1 MNITVADFKNGK
13 QEDAYM
19 LGSRGYNN
27 IAVSS
32 SIVEKMASDP
42 AATAKYEKVFAE
54 MSGNS
59 ERIEKFARENNDEIL
74 SAGALIDKNGKV
86 SYWMVGRSR
95 DTMENPGT
103 VYKEKV
109 QKQIAEKRAKK
120 KEEEALKEKKL
131 AKAESVEK
139 LMEQVKK
146 GFYKYGGMSGDNTAE
161 TDAYYDK
168 IHSYVKSLDLSTRRA
183 APWTL
188 SQLHLEI
195 SGRVT
200 QAVKEK
206 DPTWTAG
213 KPISHE
219 ILDEI
224 FAGDT
229 IYQDS
234 VNALY
239 SKDSKGLDIQI

>member
-1 MNITVADFKNGK
+1 
-13 QEDAYM
+13 M
-19 LGSRGYNN
+19 L
-27 IAVSS
+27 
-32 SIVEKMASDP
+32 
-42 AATAKYEKVFAE
+42 
-54 MSGNS
+54 
-59 ERIEKFARENNDEIL
+59 
-74 SAGALIDKNGKV
+74 
-86 SYWMVGRSR
+86 
-95 DTMENPGT
+95 
-103 VYKEKV
+103 
-109 QKQIAEKRAKK
+109 
-120 KEEEALKEKKL
+120 
-131 AKAESVEK
+131 
-139 LMEQVKK
+139 KK
-146 GFYKYGGMSGDNTAE
+146 GFISMVECLVIILLE

-224 FAGDT
+224 FCR
-229 IYQDS
+229 
-234 VNALY
+234 
-239 SKDSKGLDIQI
+239 

>member
-1 MNITVADFKNGK
+1 MAISGVTDYTNTYAADRANGSNTLNGDSQAYLNSLKEKYPDVNITVADFKNGK

-27 IAVSS
+27 IAVSPG
-32 SIVEKMASDP
+32 IVEKMAKDP
-42 AATAKYEKVFAE
+42 AAAAKYEKVFAE

-120 KEEEALKEKKL
+120 KEEEVLKEKKL

-139 LMEQVKK
+139 LMEQIKAGTSQPAKMQEEGK
-146 GFYKYGGMSGDNTAE
+146 GAQ
-161 TDAYYDK
+161 
-168 IHSYVKSLDLSTRRA
+168 LDL
-183 APWTL
+183 
-188 SQLHLEI
+188 
-195 SGRVT
+195 
-200 QAVKEK
+200 
-206 DPTWTAG
+206 
-213 KPISHE
+213 
-219 ILDEI
+219 
-224 FAGDT
+224 T
-229 IYQDS
+229 I
-234 VNALY
+234 
-239 SKDSKGLDIQI
+239 

>member
-1 MNITVADFKNGK
+1 MIIMAISRVTDYTNTYAADRANGNSSLNGDSQTYLNSLKEKYPDVNITVADFKNGK

-32 SIVEKMASDP
+32 SIVKKMASDP
-42 AATAKYEKVFAE
+42 AAAAKYEKVFAE

-86 SYWMVGRSR
+86 SYWMVGRSK

-120 KEEEALKEKKL
+120 KEEEALKEKRL

-139 LMEQVKK
+139 LVEQIKEGSSQLVKVQEEGK
-146 GFYKYGGMSGDNTAE
+146 GTQ
-161 TDAYYDK
+161 
-168 IHSYVKSLDLSTRRA
+168 LDLS
-183 APWTL
+183 
-188 SQLHLEI
+188 I
-195 SGRVT
+195 
-200 QAVKEK
+200 
-206 DPTWTAG
+206 
-213 KPISHE
+213 
-219 ILDEI
+219 
-224 FAGDT
+224 
-229 IYQDS
+229 
-234 VNALY
+234 
-239 SKDSKGLDIQI
+239 

>member
-1 MNITVADFKNGK
+1 
-13 QEDAYM
+13 
-19 LGSRGYNN
+19 
-27 IAVSS
+27 
-32 SIVEKMASDP
+32 
-42 AATAKYEKVFAE
+42 
-54 MSGNS
+54 
-59 ERIEKFARENNDEIL
+59 
-74 SAGALIDKNGKV
+74 
-86 SYWMVGRSR
+86 
-95 DTMENPGT
+95 
-103 VYKEKV
+103 
-109 QKQIAEKRAKK
+109 
-120 KEEEALKEKKL
+120 
-131 AKAESVEK
+131 
-139 LMEQVKK
+139 
-146 GFYKYGGMSGDNTAE
+146 MSGDNTAE

-224 FAGDT
+224 FCR
-229 IYQDS
+229 
-234 VNALY
+234 
-239 SKDSKGLDIQI
+239 

>member
-1 MNITVADFKNGK
+1 MKKGLTELVFILDRS
-13 QEDAYM
+13 
-19 LGSRGYNN
+19 GSMAGLESDTIGGYNSMLQKQKEVEGMGITGRTDWKRIVN
-27 IAVSS
+27 VS
-32 SIVEKMASDP
+32 D
-42 AATAKYEKVFAE
+42 E
-54 MSGNS
+54 M
-59 ERIEKFARENNDEIL
+59 KQH
-74 SAGALIDKNGKV
+74 
-86 SYWMVGRSR
+86 
-95 DTMENPGT
+95 
-103 VYKEKV
+103 VYKD
-109 QKQIAEKRAKK
+109 
-120 KEEEALKEKKL
+120 
-131 AKAESVEK
+131 
-139 LMEQVKK
+139 VKK
-146 GFYKYGGMSGDNTAE
+146 AFYKYGGMSGDNTAE

-195 SGRVT
+195 AGRVT

-224 FAGDT
+224 FAGDI

-239 SKDSKGLDIQI
+239 SKGSKGLDIQV

>member
-1 MNITVADFKNGK
+1 MCNGRFFWNRPCRSW
-13 QEDAYM
+13 EC
-19 LGSRGYNN
+19 
-27 IAVSS
+27 
-32 SIVEKMASDP
+32 
-42 AATAKYEKVFAE
+42 
-54 MSGNS
+54 
-59 ERIEKFARENNDEIL
+59 
-74 SAGALIDKNGKV
+74 AG
-86 SYWMVGRSR
+86 
-95 DTMENPGT
+95 
-103 VYKEKV
+103 
-109 QKQIAEKRAKK
+109 
-120 KEEEALKEKKL
+120 
-131 AKAESVEK
+131 
-139 LMEQVKK
+139 
-146 GFYKYGGMSGDNTAE
+146 KYGGMSGDNIAE

-224 FAGDT
+224 FAGDI

>member
-1 MNITVADFKNGK
+1 MMRIGNNSQGIWQLFSRMNGGKANTNMLFGSGASKGNYCGNTIDDLRSGHFKNSYGVEGMGITGRTDWKRIVNVSEEMK
-13 QEDAYM
+13 QHVYED
-19 LGSRGYNN
+19 
-27 IAVSS
+27 
-32 SIVEKMASDP
+32 
-42 AATAKYEKVFAE
+42 
-54 MSGNS
+54 
-59 ERIEKFARENNDEIL
+59 
-74 SAGALIDKNGKV
+74 
-86 SYWMVGRSR
+86 
-95 DTMENPGT
+95 
-103 VYKEKV
+103 
-109 QKQIAEKRAKK
+109 
-120 KEEEALKEKKL
+120 
-131 AKAESVEK
+131 
-139 LMEQVKK
+139 VKK

-239 SKDSKGLDIQI
+239 SKGSKGLDMKI

>member
-1 MNITVADFKNGK
+1 MRIGNNSQGIWQLLSRMNGGKANTNMPFAGASKGNYCGNTIDDLRSGHFKNSYGVEGMGITGRTDWKRIVNVSDEMK
-13 QEDAYM
+13 QHVYED
-19 LGSRGYNN
+19 
-27 IAVSS
+27 
-32 SIVEKMASDP
+32 
-42 AATAKYEKVFAE
+42 
-54 MSGNS
+54 
-59 ERIEKFARENNDEIL
+59 
-74 SAGALIDKNGKV
+74 
-86 SYWMVGRSR
+86 
-95 DTMENPGT
+95 
-103 VYKEKV
+103 
-109 QKQIAEKRAKK
+109 
-120 KEEEALKEKKL
+120 
-131 AKAESVEK
+131 
-139 LMEQVKK
+139 VKK
-146 GFYKYGGMSGDNTAE
+146 AFYKYGGMSGDNTAE

-224 FAGDT
+224 FAGDI

>member
-1 MNITVADFKNGK
+1 MRIGNN
-13 QEDAYM
+13 
-19 LGSRGYNN
+19 SRGIWQLFSNKSFPFSGAKNQKSNPNSKAIEDLLSGRRKNSYG
-27 IAVSS
+27 
-32 SIVEKMASDP
+32 VEGM
-42 AATAKYEKVFAE
+42 
-54 MSGNS
+54 
-59 ERIEKFARENNDEIL
+59 RIT
-74 SAGALIDKNGKV
+74 
-86 SYWMVGRSR
+86 GRSDWKR
-95 DTMENPGT
+95 IINVSDEM
-103 VYKEKV
+103 
-109 QKQIAEKRAKK
+109 KQHVFEDVK
-120 KEEEALKEKKL
+120 KE
-131 AKAESVEK
+131 
-139 LMEQVKK
+139 
-146 GFYKYGGMSGDNTAE
+146 FYKYGGMSGDNTAE

-213 KPISHE
+213 NPISHE

-224 FAGDT
+224 FAGDA

-239 SKDSKGLDIQI
+239 SKGSKGLDIQI